1 MRLLCAAQ
9 IYASFFGD
17 AEIIIAVSCCR
28 CGEIVA
34 SGEPVMGKIAD
45 GALQI
50 VAALGSAQFD
60 QVFAGELTD
69 RFQHSVS

>member
-1 MRLLCAAQ
+1 
-9 IYASFFGD
+9 
-17 AEIIIAVSCCR
+17 
-28 CGEIVA
+28 
-34 SGEPVMGKIAD
+34 MGKIAD